1 MMFISTCLV
10 SKIGIFW
17 KKMENRNRGEEA
29 VCGLRCPVYGL
40 RFAVCG
46 LRFAE
51 LPIHHS
57 ASDGRRNLQL
67 RPHPCTIPPAT
78 AGGTFIITP
87 YPSASYQSSL
97 KNYAKK

>member
-1 MMFISTCLV
+1 MFISLFHT

-40 RFAVCG
+40 QFAVYDLRFAVYD
-46 LRFAE
+46 LRNYR
-51 LPIHHS
+51 S
-57 ASDGRRNLQL
+57 
-67 RPHPCTIPPAT
+67 TIPPAV

-87 YPSASYQSSL
+87 YPSVSYQSSL